1 MHRRRP
7 PKLPSGLARAC
18 AALVGICVL
27 ALPAAAHDTWFEPRG
42 APAGGRQALLLGT
55 GDRFPTLETGVAER
69 YLEQRGCRDAVGQAL
84 ELKARR
90 NLPNAL
96 LLETA
101 AAATDCWVQ
110 LQPFEIEIA
119 PAKVAQYF
127 DEIRA
132 APALRQAWA
141 RMRERGLPWRERYTK
156 HARIALGSGG
166 AAAVGLH
173 VDVLLERAGDGGALA
188 FTVLKAGR
196 PLAGLPVELR
206 SASPPVG
213 FWHQTDARGRVSV
226 PSLPAGRWLLR
237 GTELRLVQQPADTWE
252 SDFLSFAFEVPA
264 PR

>member
-1 MHRRRP
+1 MHRRLRP
-7 PKLPSGLARAC
+7 DPRCRLARALS
-18 AALVGICVL
+18 ALAGLCVL

-42 APAGGRQALLLGT
+42 APVAGRQALLLGT
-55 GDRFPTLETGVAER
+55 GDRFPALETGVAER
-69 YLEQRGCRDAVGQAL
+69 YLEQRGCRDAAGQAL

-101 AAATDCWVQ
+101 AAATDCWMQ
-110 LQPFEIEIA
+110 LQPFEIEIE
-119 PAKVAQYF
+119 PAKVARYL

-141 RMRERGLPWRERYTK
+141 RIRERGLPWRERYTK

-166 AAAVGLH
+166 AGAVGLH
-173 VDVLLERAGDGGALA
+173 VDVLLERAGEGGALA

-206 SASPPVG
+206 SATLPVG
-213 FWHQTDARGRVSV
+213 FWHQTDAQGRVSV
-226 PSLPAGRWLLR
+226 PALPAGRWLLR

-264 PR
+264 RR